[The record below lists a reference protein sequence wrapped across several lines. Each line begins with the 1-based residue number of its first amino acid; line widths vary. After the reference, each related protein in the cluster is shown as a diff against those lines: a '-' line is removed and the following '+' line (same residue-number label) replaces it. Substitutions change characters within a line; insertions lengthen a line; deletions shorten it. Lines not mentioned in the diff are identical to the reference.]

1 MNKHESEN
9 YRVKQAITYAFFEL
23 LETKE
28 IDDIAIREITEKAQ
42 VSRMAYYR
50 NFHIKTDIIDYF
62 LDSIL
67 DEMITALGNDIHFWT
82 QEYGYQFFSMMKRHK
97 DQILL
102 LERAGYSGVILH
114 KFNDTNADFA
124 GDMASTSI
132 ERYKL
137 SCAAGAAYNT
147 ALQWLQDGCKES
159 TEAISR
165 FTSEFVGIRTD
176 SYVTDRY

>member
-23 LETKE
+23 LDSREMNE
-28 IDDIAIREITEKAQ
+28 ISISEITEKAQ

-50 NFHIKTDIIDYF
+50 NFHVKADIIDYF
-62 LDSIL
+62 MESAL
-67 DEMITALGNDIHFWT
+67 DEMIDALGNEIHFWT
-82 QEYGYQFFSMMKRHK
+82 QEYGYEFFSMMKRHK

-102 LERAGYSGVILH
+102 LEKAGYSGVILR
-114 KFNDTNADFA
+114 KFNDTNSDFA

-137 SCAAGAAYNT
+137 YCAAGAAYNT

-159 TEAISR
+159 TEEISR
-165 FTSEFVGIRTD
+165 FTAEFIGIR
-176 SYVTDRY
+176 